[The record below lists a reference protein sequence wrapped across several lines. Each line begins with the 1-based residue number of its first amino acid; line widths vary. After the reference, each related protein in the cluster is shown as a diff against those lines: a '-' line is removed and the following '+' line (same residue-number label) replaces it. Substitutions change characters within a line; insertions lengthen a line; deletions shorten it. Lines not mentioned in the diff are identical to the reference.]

1 MDEAMKCI
9 SEGWDQGGNGE
20 KDALLVNLKKM
31 QTHLLVFE
39 KEIVRLEGT

>member
-1 MDEAMKCI
+1 VRGEIKGVVA
-9 SEGWDQGGNGE
+9 E